1 MYNVGELVGI
11 RLCSVGELAGMVLHF
26 DFFKMSRT
34 ALFWIFCMRQHQHVQ
49 QINGSMGSVRGS
61 SGYTSKAALL
71 GLIGEDTDY
80 FEGLKR
86 GNRVAATQ
94 LAQIRGICLE
104 TSECDLPTFQFSP
117 VMSRRII

>member
-1 MYNVGELVGI
+1 MFNKL
-11 RLCSVGELAGMVLHF
+11 
-26 DFFKMSRT
+26 T
-34 ALFWIFCMRQHQHVQ
+34 AQWDLSEAAVATP
-49 QINGSMGSVRGS
+49 VR
-61 SGYTSKAALL
+61 LL

-94 LAQIRGICLE
+94 LVQIRGICLE